1 MKGGYTVIQD
11 WMLDLDLDLTSI
23 FVYANI
29 FGFSQDGESVY
40 AGTQKWLAERCK
52 CSKET
57 IKRVLRSLTE
67 KGYLEK
73 IERNINGVKFYDYR
87 INPKRLEL
95 ENCEGVVDNPG
106 GVKMTQGW
114 GQIDPYQNTIENTN
128 KEKYISNDIYKKKAE
143 KIEENPAPELQP
155 EAGKSKEK
163 EKGCAEKEKKAFS
176 FYEALISEGV
186 SSQTASDWMLI
197 RSKKR
202 AVNTVTAF
210 KAIKKQLNLAKES
223 GVEAEECISMAVIK
237 SWAGFEYQWL
247 VNEKAK
253 FNGNKDPFDK
263 RRATDVMAVP
273 TSEYFKPF

>member
-1 MKGGYTVIQD
+1 METGYTVIQD
-11 WMLDLDLDLTSI
+11 WMLELDLDLTGT
-23 FVYANI
+23 FVYAI
-29 FGFSQDGESVY
+29 IYGFSQDKSSVFS
-40 AGTQKWLAERCK
+40 GTQKYLADKCK
-52 CSKET
+52 CSKRT
-57 IKRVLRSLTE
+57 IIRILQELVS
-67 KGYLEK
+67 KGYIKKLEK
-73 IERNINGVKFYDYR
+73 NINGVTFYDY
-87 INPKRLEL
+87 KAAC
-95 ENCEGVVDNPG
+95 CECHPQCQIVTGVVTTSHPDNI
-106 GVKMTQGW
+106 
-114 GQIDPYQNTIENTN
+114 IDNTN
-128 KEKYISNDIYKKKAE
+128 KEKYISIDIYKKKAE

-253 FNGNKDPFDK
+253 CNGNKDPFDK